1 MWWISTRILVQQNQ
15 ISCGKEIGAKYIG
28 PSMIDPFAVVDVG
41 LFSVPIWILTA
52 PGIAINLNR
61 ISSFTQMGFIH
72 KTAGKIISKK
82 DAMVIV
88 FTKIRIT

>member
-1 MWWISTRILVQQNQ
+1 
-15 ISCGKEIGAKYIG
+15 
-28 PSMIDPFAVVDVG
+28 MIDPFAVVDVG

-72 KTAGKIISKK
+72 KTACKIISKK